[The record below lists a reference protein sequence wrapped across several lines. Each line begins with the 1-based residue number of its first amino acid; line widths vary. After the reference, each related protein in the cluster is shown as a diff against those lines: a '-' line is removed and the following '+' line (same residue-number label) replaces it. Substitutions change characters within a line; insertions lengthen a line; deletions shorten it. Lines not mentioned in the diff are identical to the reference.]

1 MLDALTSLAA
11 TVGDLL
17 GRLEEMGKS
26 EVPFW
31 MRMEIFSCQSRLTHA
46 RHDIAQCYH
55 AVFGDR
61 VKTLRKPYREMVVY
75 DAPQLFPEFVLYL
88 RPIWS

>member
-1 MLDALTSLAA
+1 
-11 TVGDLL
+11 
-17 GRLEEMGKS
+17 MGKS

-55 AVFGDR
+55 AVFGD
-61 VKTLRKPYREMVVY
+61 VHWNPTCFAVY
-75 DAPQLFPEFVLYL
+75 AALARGQSPWFNERGSTTSMSLSAPL
-88 RPIWS
+88 